1 MKPVKLLVERFLGLE
16 RAELSFGADLFV
28 IVGPNGAGKSSLL
41 EALFFALYGRG
52 IRLERSKKELI
63 HRGSPGRALRVQLE
77 FLLGGKRFRVTREYS
92 QKQGGAAFLE
102 WHDGERW
109 KPLASGEQGVNALIE
124 ESLGCD
130 AVTFKYSVF
139 LPQGQTLSFVEA
151 TPSER
156 FRILSS
162 LFGLEVIDL
171 VRDRVRDD
179 ARKLE
184 GKLVPLRERLRVLE
198 EERLSE
204 RKVNLERE
212 REELLLRLSRCQ
224 REEKTVEHTLK
235 KLERAREMLAELER
249 VRKRKGELV
258 SLREEAQKGAK
269 EDARIEAA
277 KRISMTFEEP
287 WRLVRDRLELALR
300 EEKTRTERLL
310 EIREDLKRAERT
322 LLELTHRQKEEHKK
336 RESLKTVKEEM
347 EREGLPV
354 FSRVGELKR
363 ELTAQ
368 KEEIKT
374 LEERLAE
381 LFKEQGAI
389 CLEELKD
396 TLSRERRLLEEFVQR
411 NRELKEAQEALE
423 GLVQEERLKNQ
434 ELLTCERERKQCEE
448 EIAQQGKSI
457 GQLLEREEKIEE
469 LHEKLLLD
477 REEKE
482 SQYREKLKAFVVG
495 ELEEEWRASGVCPL
509 CGSAVPF
516 PEGVREGVDIV
527 VLEGEYRKFQEELF
541 RLSAEKEKVRE
552 RLEELER
559 EKREKEERVARLA
572 EREQTLSEEVRSFRE
587 KMQAILTSLGCPKEK
602 AFSLSAFRAWVGE
615 KEKEKDTLFRR
626 VTELEQKVVR
636 FEERAR
642 ILQKE
647 EEWVKSRLL
656 ACQESWKRKEEEFS
670 FGRRLLLELLARW
683 GVEEGETPEDSFAV
697 SLERVKENLQEV
709 EQELVHLGAACEGKE
724 REIDFL
730 KKESLR
736 LEEELKVWQKEK
748 ERLVEEEALHRRLF
762 LEALV
767 KEEWTKEEYALLKE
781 KQKGNWHEVL
791 NRIEGELEGL
801 KKRVEEIENKKA
813 ALLSELGLSEEEI
826 EEVYGNYQEHFEKL
840 RSDSA
845 ALNARLGGVIEELR
859 QIREK
864 EGEWQRLQELVKQ
877 QEKEHWVR
885 SELLRALEAGGFKNY
900 LLGILFTCLED
911 EASRILGELS
921 GGRYALRMH
930 MRGGIADIAI
940 LDRRFGGGERLP
952 EECSGGERTLIA
964 LALALALSGLR
975 FEGDY
980 TQKTECLFIDEGFS
994 SLDREHLDLVADAIF
1009 RLSRTGKMVGVVTH
1023 DPDFAGY
1030 FPVQLEV
1037 KEGKVEWRR
1046 NENTGI

>member
-1 MKPVKLLVERFLGLE
+1 MKPVRLLVERFLGLE
-16 RAELSFGADLFV
+16 RVELSFEAGLFV

-41 EALFFALYGRG
+41 EAIFFALYGRG

-63 HRGSPGRALRVQLE
+63 HRGSPSRALRVQLE

-92 QKQGGAAFLE
+92 QRQGGTAFLE
-102 WHDGERW
+102 RHDGERW

-130 AVTFKYSVF
+130 AVTFRSSVF

-162 LFGLEVIDL
+162 LFGLEVVDL

-184 GKLVPLRERLRVLE
+184 GELVPLRERLRVLE
-198 EERLSE
+198 GERLSE
-204 RKVNLERE
+204 RKANLERE
-212 REELLLRLSRCQ
+212 REELLSHLSRCQ
-224 REEKTVEHTLK
+224 REEKTVERTLK
-235 KLERAREMLAELER
+235 KLERAREMLRELEEG
-249 VRKRKGELV
+249 RKRERELV
-258 SLREEAQKGAK
+258 SFREEAQKGAR

-277 KRISMTFEEP
+277 ERISMTFEEP
-287 WRLVRDRLELALR
+287 WRFARDRLELTLR
-300 EEKTRTERLL
+300 EEKTRTERLS
-310 EIREDLKRAERT
+310 EIREDLSRAERT
-322 LLELTHRQKEEHKK
+322 LLELTHRQKEEYKK
-336 RESLKTVKEEM
+336 RESLKTIREEM

-354 FSRVGELKR
+354 FLRVEELKR

-368 KEEIKT
+368 REETKA
-374 LEERLAE
+374 LEERLSE
-381 LFKEQGAI
+381 LFKEQEAI
-389 CLEELKD
+389 RLEELRD
-396 TLSRERRLLEEFVQR
+396 TLDREKKLLEEAVQR
-411 NRELKEAQEALE
+411 NRELKEAEEALE

-434 ELLTCERERKQCEE
+434 ELLTCERERKQFEE
-448 EIAQQGKSI
+448 EITQRGKHI
-457 GQLLEREEKIEE
+457 GQLLEKAEEIEK
-469 LHEKLLLD
+469 LYEKLLLY

-482 SQYREKLKAFVVG
+482 SQYRAGLKAFVVG
-495 ELEEEWRASGVCPL
+495 ELEEEWRTSGVCPV

-516 PEGVREGVDIV
+516 PESVRARVDIA
-527 VLEGEYRKFQEELF
+527 VLEGEYRKFQEQLF
-541 RLSAEKEKVRE
+541 RLPAEKEKVRE
-552 RLEELER
+552 RLEELAR
-559 EKREKEERVARLA
+559 EKKEREERVAGLR
-572 EREQTLSEEVRSFRE
+572 ERERILSEEVRSLRE
-587 KMQAILTSLGCPKEK
+587 KIRKVLASLGYPEEE
-602 AFSLSAFRAWVGE
+602 AFSLSAFRAWIGE
-615 KEKEKDTLFRR
+615 KEKEKEALSGR
-626 VTELEQKVVR
+626 VKELEKKVVL

-642 ILQKE
+642 ILQE
-647 EEWVKSRLL
+647 EEERVKSRLL
-656 ACQESWKRKEEEFS
+656 TCRESWERKEEELS
-670 FGRRLLLELLARW
+670 FERRLLSEFLTRW
-683 GVEEGETPEDSFAV
+683 GVEGRETPEDSFSV
-697 SLERVKENLQEV
+697 SLERIKENLQGV
-709 EQELVHLGAACEGKE
+709 EQELAHLGATCEGK
-724 REIDFL
+724 RQEIDFL
-730 KKESLR
+730 RKESLH
-736 LEEELKVWQKEK
+736 LEEELRIWQKEK
-748 ERLVEEEALHRRLF
+748 EKHAEEEALRRKLF

-767 KEEWTKEEYALLKE
+767 KEGWTEEEYTLLKKRE
-781 KQKGNWHEVL
+781 KGNWHEVL

-801 KKRVEEIENKKA
+801 KKRIEEMEDKKA
-813 ALLSELGLSEEEI
+813 VLLSELGLSEKEI
-826 EEVYGNYQEHFEKL
+826 EEVYGNYQERFEKL
-840 RSDSA
+840 RNDSA
-845 ALNARLGGVIEELR
+845 TLNTRLGGITEELR
-859 QIREK
+859 QVREK
-864 EGEWQRLQELVKQ
+864 EGEWQHLQESVKQ

-911 EASRILGELS
+911 EASRVLGELS

-930 MRGGIADIAI
+930 MRGGIADMAI

-975 FEGDY
+975 LEGDY

-1037 KEGKVEWRR
+1037 KEGKVEWKR
-1046 NENTGI
+1046 NESIEV